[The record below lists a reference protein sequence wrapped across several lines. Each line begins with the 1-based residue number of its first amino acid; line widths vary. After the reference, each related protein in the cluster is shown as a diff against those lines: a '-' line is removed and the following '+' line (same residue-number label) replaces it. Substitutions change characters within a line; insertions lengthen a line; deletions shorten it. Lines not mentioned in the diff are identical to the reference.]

1 MDEVNLYSPPAADPD
16 LPQGNHLTS
25 RGMSGIQK
33 LRRNQIHSKANIQI
47 TRLSVFDR
55 SEVDTWN

>member
-1 MDEVNLYSPPAADPD
+1 MDDINLYSPPTAGLD
-16 LPQGNHLTS
+16 LPQGNHLAS

-33 LRRNQIHSKANIQI
+33 LRRNQIHSKANTQI
-47 TRLSVFDR
+47 TRLSVFER